1 MKSHEIKGQN
11 RNFNYGF
18 IDPYQIN
25 EYMLQNYLEDTER
38 KLLQFLVTEEYK
50 SKILFSYN
58 FR

>member
-1 MKSHEIKGQN
+1 MKSQKVKGKT
-11 RNFNYGF
+11 NFNGGF

-50 SKILFSYN
+50 RKILFPYN